1 MKETIEYSC
10 VVSRHCWNALF
21 LISTLA
27 LQACTH
33 QQLTQKQAETNLQ
46 TQLSE
51 PTQIEHWCMSGRSA
65 AKYADSGWQAGVHW
79 CQVGN
84 HSKLELSGPM
94 GLGSVLLS
102 YHLGELWIRE
112 STDHVSITHQPQRLL
127 QSRLG
132 FSVPLSALRFWL
144 MGIAEP
150 GAIDYQQRDSDGQL
164 NLLRQHDWVVIY
176 DNYTMVDGY
185 QLPGKIKLTKDA
197 VSLKIVVD
205 EWQLGEA
212 VRE

>member
-1 MKETIEYSC
+1 M
-10 VVSRHCWNALF
+10 F
-21 LISTLA
+21 LIFILA

-33 QQLTQKQAETNLQ
+33 QQLTQKQAETNRQ
-46 TQLSE
+46 TQRSD
-51 PTQIEHWCMSGRSA
+51 PTLIEQWCMTGRSA

-79 CQVGN
+79 CQADN

-94 GLGSVLLS
+94 RLGTVLLS

-112 STDHVSITHQPQRLL
+112 SADHVSITHQPQRLL
-127 QSRLG
+127 EARLG
-132 FSVPLSALRFWL
+132 FSVPLSALKFWL
-144 MGIAEP
+144 MGLAEP
-150 GAIDYQQRDSDGQL
+150 GAIDYQQRDSEGQL
-164 NLLRQHDWVVIY
+164 SLLHQHDWVVKY

-205 EWQLGEA
+205 KWQLGE
-212 VRE
+212 